1 MPTPGIPLSQIQIT
15 DIVTALT
22 KLVAQ
27 NPKLFRTIWLMVTG
41 AAKSKNPW
49 RFALR
54 TMMAEAAM
62 HASQELAN
70 EVLKAKKSLGG

>member
-1 MPTPGIPLSQIQIT
+1 MPNPGIPLSQFQIA

-27 NPKLFRTIWLMVTG
+27 NPKLFRTVWLMVTG
-41 AAKSKNPW
+41 AVKSKNPW
-49 RFALR
+49 RYALR

-62 HASQELAN
+62 HASQELADAM
-70 EVLKAKKSLGG
+70 LKTKKKIGG